1 MWETWLYD
9 GRDAWRGMIE
19 GWFSS
24 LGDERV

>member
-1 MWETWLYD
+1 MLYD